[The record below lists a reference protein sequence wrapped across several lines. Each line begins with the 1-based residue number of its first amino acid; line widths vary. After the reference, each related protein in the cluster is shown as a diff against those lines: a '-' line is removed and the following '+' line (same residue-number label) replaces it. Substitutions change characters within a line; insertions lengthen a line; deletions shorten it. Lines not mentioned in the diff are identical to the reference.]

1 MTEPKLLNFE
11 DTRVAFAGR
20 SVLELR
26 RAYWL
31 FRLLSVEWLANLGQ
45 SLLMFALKLRL
56 PVEGIILRTIF
67 RHFCGGESISG
78 CRSCVEAL
86 GSFGVKTILDYS
98 VEGKSTEE
106 DFESSV
112 SEILATV
119 EEAGRNEMV
128 PLAVFKVTGLASFDL
143 LEKVHRGA
151 ELEAKEQEAWTRV
164 VVRVEAIC
172 AAAAKLQIPVLIDA
186 EESWVQDAID
196 DLSREMMLKFNRGR
210 AIVYNTVQMYRV
222 DRLDFVKREIK
233 RARENGYHFGVKLV
247 RGAYME
253 KERGRAAQKGY
264 PSPIQPTKETC
275 DHDYDAAAA
284 YLMGNIDIA
293 ALCAGSH
300 NEKSNENLARL
311 MRAQGV
317 APSDCR
323 VFFSQLLGMSDHIS
337 YTLAK
342 AGYNVAK
349 YVPYGPVREVIP
361 YLIRRAEENS
371 SIAGQTGRELTL
383 LLRELKRRAD
393 GGVD

>member
-1 MTEPKLLNFE
+1 MIESKLLNFE

-284 YLMGNIDIA
+284 YLIGNIDIA

-300 NEKSNENLARL
+300 NEKSNENLAQL
-311 MRAQGV
+311 MQAQEV
-317 APSDCR
+317 APSDSR

-371 SIAGQTGRELTL
+371 SITGQTGRELTL

>member
-1 MTEPKLLNFE
+1 MIDSKLLDFE

-20 SVLELR
+20 SALELR

-31 FRLLSVEWLANLGQ
+31 FRLLSVQWLAGLGQ

-67 RHFCGGESISG
+67 RHFCGGESIEG
-78 CRSCVEAL
+78 CRPCVEAL
-86 GSFGVKTILDYS
+86 GSFGVQTILDYS

-106 DFESSV
+106 DFEASV
-112 SEILATV
+112 KEILATV
-119 EEAGRNEMV
+119 QEAGRNEMV
-128 PLAVFKVTGLASFDL
+128 PLAVFKVTGLAAFNL
-143 LEKVHRGA
+143 LEKVHSG
-151 ELEAKEQEAWTRV
+151 EQLSEIEQEAWSRATG
-164 VVRVEAIC
+164 RVEAIC
-172 AAAAKLQIPVLIDA
+172 AAAAKVQIPVLIDA

-196 DLSREMMLKFNRGR
+196 DLSREMMLKFNRER

-233 RARENGYHFGVKLV
+233 LARESGYHFGVKLV

-253 KERGRAAQKGY
+253 KERDRAAQHGY
-264 PSPIQPTKETC
+264 PSPIQPTKAAC
-275 DHDYDAAAA
+275 DTDYDAAVSF
-284 YLMGNIDIA
+284 LMENIDIA

-300 NEKSNENLARL
+300 NEKSNENLAQL
-311 MRAQGV
+311 MRAQDV
-317 APSDCR
+317 APGDSR

-342 AGYNVAK
+342 CGYNVAK

-371 SIAGQTGRELTL
+371 SIAGQTSRELTL
-383 LLRELKRRAD
+383 LLRELKRRSD
-393 GGVD
+393 GGAD

>member
-45 SLLMFALKLRL
+45 SLLMLALKLRL

-143 LEKVHRGA
+143 LEKVHSGA

-172 AAAAKLQIPVLIDA
+172 GAAAKLQIPVLIDA

-222 DRLDFVKREIK
+222 DRLDFVKREIA

-264 PSPIQPTKETC
+264 PSPIQATKETC

-300 NEKSNENLARL
+300 NEKSNENLAQL
-311 MRAQGV
+311 MQAQEV
-317 APSDCR
+317 APSDSR

-371 SIAGQTGRELTL
+371 SITGQTGRELTL

>member
-1 MTEPKLLNFE
+1 MIETKLLDFE

-31 FRLLSVEWLANLGQ
+31 FRLLSVQWMANLGQ

-78 CRSCVEAL
+78 CRSCVKAL

-112 SEILATV
+112 NEILATV

-128 PLAVFKVTGLASFDL
+128 PLAVFKVTGLASFAL
-143 LEKVHRGA
+143 LEKVHSGA
-151 ELEAKEQEAWTRV
+151 ELGAQEQEAWTRV
-164 VVRVEAIC
+164 VGRVEAIC
-172 AAAAKLQIPVLIDA
+172 AAAAKAQIPVLIDA

-196 DLSREMMLKFNRGR
+196 DLSREMMLKFNHER

-222 DRLDFVKREIK
+222 DRLDFIKGEIK
-233 RARENGYHFGVKLV
+233 RARESGYHFGVKLV

-253 KERGRAAQKGY
+253 KERDRAAQKSY
-264 PSPIQPTKETC
+264 ASPIQPTKDAC
-275 DHDYDAAAA
+275 DHDYDAAIA
-284 YLMGNIDIA
+284 YLMENIDIA

-300 NEKSNENLARL
+300 NEKSNENLAQL
-311 MRAQGV
+311 MRAQNV
-317 APSDCR
+317 APGDSR
-323 VFFSQLLGMSDHIS
+323 VVFSQLLGMSDHIS

-371 SIAGQTGRELTL
+371 SIAGQTSRELTL
-383 LLRELKRRAD
+383 LLRELKRRTEA
-393 GGVD
+393 GVD